1 MIDMYICTKSYLRN
15 GGNDMTKY
23 MVSPS
28 ILSGDF
34 ANMGDSVKN
43 ACDWGADLIH
53 VDVMDGVYVPNI
65 TFGMPMVKSIKPYSQ
80 VPLDVH
86 LMITE
91 PEKYVGSFVDC
102 GADIVTFH
110 PDASKDVQKGLDTIK
125 SKGAKCGLVL
135 NPDKPL
141 ELVYPYIND
150 IDMVLLMSVFPGFG
164 GQKFIAEVLDKA
176 KELKEYITKHNI
188 NIDIEIDGGVSSQN
202 AEIIRN
208 SGVNILVAGSAV
220 YKSENPSK
228 EIALIKG
235 LK

>member
-1 MIDMYICTKSYLRN
+1 
-15 GGNDMTKY
+15 

-34 ANMGDSVKN
+34 ANMGESVKK
-43 ACDWGADLIH
+43 ACEWGADLIH

-65 TFGMPMVKSIKPYSQ
+65 TFGMPMVSAIKPYSS

-91 PEKYVGSFVDC
+91 PEKYVGSFVDS

-110 PDASKDVQKGLDTIK
+110 PEASKDVKKGLDIIK

-141 ELVYPYIND
+141 DLVYPYLAE

-164 GQKFIAEVLDKA
+164 GQKFIESVLDKA
-176 KELKEYITKHNI
+176 KVLKEYIDKN
-188 NIDIEIDGGVSSQN
+188 NLNVDIEIDGGVSSKN
-202 AEIIRN
+202 AEQVRN

-220 YKSENPSK
+220 FKSENPTK
-228 EIALIKG
+228 EILLIKG
-235 LK
+235 E

>member
-1 MIDMYICTKSYLRN
+1 
-15 GGNDMTKY
+15 MTKF

-34 ANMGDSVKN
+34 ANMGESVKK

-53 VDVMDGVYVPNI
+53 VDVMDGVYVSNI
-65 TFGMPMVKSIKPYSQ
+65 TFGMPMVSAIKPYSS

-91 PEKYVGSFVDC
+91 PEKYVGSFVDS

-110 PDASKDVQKGLDTIK
+110 PDASKDVRKGLDIIK

-141 ELVYPYIND
+141 DLVYPYLAE

-164 GQKFIAEVLDKA
+164 GQKFIESVLDKA
-176 KELKEYITKHNI
+176 KVLKEYIEKN
-188 NIDIEIDGGVSSQN
+188 NLNVDIEIDGGVSSKN
-202 AEIIRN
+202 AEKVRN

-220 YKSENPSK
+220 FKSENPTK
-228 EIALIKG
+228 EISLIKG
-235 LK
+235 E

>member
-1 MIDMYICTKSYLRN
+1 MI
-15 GGNDMTKY
+15 KY

-34 ANMGDSVKN
+34 AQMGQSVKS

-65 TFGMPMVKSIKPYSQ
+65 TFGMPMVAAIKPYSS

-86 LMITE
+86 LMITK
-91 PEKYVGSFVDC
+91 PEKYVAAFVDS

-110 PDASKDVQKGLDTIK
+110 PEASNDVAGAIKQIKD
-125 SKGAKCGLVL
+125 KGAKCGLAL

-141 ELVYPYIND
+141 ELIMPYIND
-150 IDMVLLMSVFPGFG
+150 IDMVLLMSVYPGFG
-164 GQKFIAEVLDKA
+164 GQKFIADVLDKA
-176 KELKEYITKHNI
+176 RELREYITKNNI
-188 NIDIEIDGGVSSQN
+188 KIDIEIDGGVSGGN
-202 AEIIRN
+202 AELVRN

-220 YKSENPSK
+220 YKSSAPRLEISK
-228 EIALIKG
+228 IKG
-235 LK
+235 EL

>member
-1 MIDMYICTKSYLRN
+1 
-15 GGNDMTKY
+15 
-23 MVSPS
+23 
-28 ILSGDF
+28 
-34 ANMGDSVKN
+34 
-43 ACDWGADLIH
+43 
-53 VDVMDGVYVPNI
+53 
-65 TFGMPMVKSIKPYSQ
+65 
-80 VPLDVH
+80 
-86 LMITE
+86 
-91 PEKYVGSFVDC
+91 
-102 GADIVTFH
+102 
-110 PDASKDVQKGLDTIK
+110 
-125 SKGAKCGLVL
+125 
-135 NPDKPL
+135 
-141 ELVYPYIND
+141 
-150 IDMVLLMSVFPGFG
+150 MSVFPGFG

>member
-1 MIDMYICTKSYLRN
+1 
-15 GGNDMTKY
+15 MTKY

-34 ANMGDSVKN
+34 ANMGESVKK
-43 ACDWGADLIH
+43 ACEWGADLIH

-65 TFGMPMVKSIKPYSQ
+65 TFGMPMVSAIKPYSS

-91 PEKYVGSFVDC
+91 PEKYVGSFVDS

-110 PDASKDVQKGLDTIK
+110 PDASKDVKKGLDIIK

-141 ELVYPYIND
+141 DLVYPYLAE

-164 GQKFIAEVLDKA
+164 GQKFIESVLDKA
-176 KELKEYITKHNI
+176 KVLKEYIDKN
-188 NIDIEIDGGVSSQN
+188 NLNVDIEIDGGVSSKN
-202 AEIIRN
+202 AEQVRN

-220 YKSENPSK
+220 FKSENPTK
-228 EIALIKG
+228 EILLIKG
-235 LK
+235 E

>member
-1 MIDMYICTKSYLRN
+1 
-15 GGNDMTKY
+15 MTKY

-34 ANMGDSVKN
+34 ANMGESVKK
-43 ACDWGADLIH
+43 ACEWGADLIH

-65 TFGMPMVKSIKPYSQ
+65 TFGMPMVSAIKPYSS

-91 PEKYVGSFVDC
+91 PEKYVGSFVDS

-110 PDASKDVQKGLDTIK
+110 PEASKDVKKGLDIIK

-141 ELVYPYIND
+141 DLVYPYLAE

-164 GQKFIAEVLDKA
+164 GQKFIESVLDKA
-176 KELKEYITKHNI
+176 KVLKEYIDKN
-188 NIDIEIDGGVSSQN
+188 NLNVDIEIDGGVSSKN
-202 AEIIRN
+202 AEQVRN

-220 YKSENPSK
+220 FKSENPTK
-228 EIALIKG
+228 EILLIKG
-235 LK
+235 E

>member
-1 MIDMYICTKSYLRN
+1 
-15 GGNDMTKY
+15 

-34 ANMGDSVKN
+34 ANMGESVKK
-43 ACDWGADLIH
+43 ACEWGADLIH

-65 TFGMPMVKSIKPYSQ
+65 TFGMPMVSAIKPYSS

-91 PEKYVGSFVDC
+91 PEKYVGSFVDS

-110 PDASKDVQKGLDTIK
+110 PDASKDVKKGLDIIK

-141 ELVYPYIND
+141 DLVYPYLAE

-164 GQKFIAEVLDKA
+164 GQKFIESVLDKA
-176 KELKEYITKHNI
+176 KVLKEYIDKN
-188 NIDIEIDGGVSSQN
+188 NLNVDIEIDGGVSSKN
-202 AEIIRN
+202 AEQVRN

-220 YKSENPSK
+220 FKSENPTK
-228 EIALIKG
+228 EILLIKG
-235 LK
+235 E

>member
-1 MIDMYICTKSYLRN
+1 
-15 GGNDMTKY
+15 

-34 ANMGDSVKN
+34 ANMGESVKK

-65 TFGMPMVKSIKPYSQ
+65 TFGMPMVSAIKPYSS

-91 PEKYVGSFVDC
+91 PEKYVGSFVDS

-110 PDASKDVQKGLDTIK
+110 PDASKDVRKGLDIIK

-141 ELVYPYIND
+141 DLVYPYLAE

-164 GQKFIAEVLDKA
+164 GQKFIESVLDKA
-176 KELKEYITKHNI
+176 KVLKEYIEKN
-188 NIDIEIDGGVSSQN
+188 NLNVDIEIDGGVSSKN
-202 AEIIRN
+202 AEKVRN

-220 YKSENPSK
+220 FKSENPSK
-228 EIALIKG
+228 EISLIKG
-235 LK
+235 E

>member
-1 MIDMYICTKSYLRN
+1 
-15 GGNDMTKY
+15 

-34 ANMGDSVKN
+34 ANMGESVKK

-65 TFGMPMVKSIKPYSQ
+65 TFGMPMVSAIKPYSS

-91 PEKYVGSFVDC
+91 PEKYVGSFVDS

-110 PDASKDVQKGLDTIK
+110 PDASKDVRKGLDIIK

-141 ELVYPYIND
+141 DLVYPYLAE

-164 GQKFIAEVLDKA
+164 GQKFIESVLDKA
-176 KELKEYITKHNI
+176 KVLKEYIEKN
-188 NIDIEIDGGVSSQN
+188 NLNVDIEIDGGVSSKN
-202 AEIIRN
+202 AEKVRN

-220 YKSENPSK
+220 FKSENPTK
-228 EIALIKG
+228 EISLIKG
-235 LK
+235 E

>member
-1 MIDMYICTKSYLRN
+1 
-15 GGNDMTKY
+15 

-34 ANMGDSVKN
+34 ANMGESVKK

-65 TFGMPMVKSIKPYSQ
+65 TFGMPMVSAIKPYSS

-91 PEKYVGSFVDC
+91 PEKYVGSFVDS

-110 PDASKDVQKGLDTIK
+110 PDASKDVRKGLDIIK

-141 ELVYPYIND
+141 DLVYPYLAE

-164 GQKFIAEVLDKA
+164 GQKFIESVLDKA
-176 KELKEYITKHNI
+176 KVLKEYIEKN
-188 NIDIEIDGGVSSQN
+188 NLNVDIEIDGGVSSKN
-202 AEIIRN
+202 AEKVRN
-208 SGVNILVAGSAV
+208 CGVNILVAGSAV
-220 YKSENPSK
+220 FKNENPSK
-228 EIALIKG
+228 EISLIKG
-235 LK
+235 E

>member
-1 MIDMYICTKSYLRN
+1 
-15 GGNDMTKY
+15 MTKF

-34 ANMGDSVKN
+34 ANMGESVKK

-65 TFGMPMVKSIKPYSQ
+65 TFGMPMVSAIKPYSS

-91 PEKYVGSFVDC
+91 PEKYVGSFVDS

-110 PDASKDVQKGLDTIK
+110 PDASKDVRKGLDIIK

-141 ELVYPYIND
+141 DLVYPYLAE

-164 GQKFIAEVLDKA
+164 GQKFIESVLDKA
-176 KELKEYITKHNI
+176 KVLKEYIEKN
-188 NIDIEIDGGVSSQN
+188 NLNVDIEIDGGVSSKN
-202 AEIIRN
+202 AEKVRN
-208 SGVNILVAGSAV
+208 CGVNILVAGSAV
-220 YKSENPSK
+220 FKNENPSK
-228 EIALIKG
+228 EISLIKG
-235 LK
+235 E

>member
-1 MIDMYICTKSYLRN
+1 
-15 GGNDMTKY
+15 MTEY

-34 ANMGDSVKN
+34 ANMGESVKK
-43 ACDWGADLIH
+43 ACEWGADLIH

-65 TFGMPMVKSIKPYSQ
+65 TFGMPMVSAIKPYSS

-91 PEKYVGSFVDC
+91 PEKYVGRFVDS

-110 PDASKDVQKGLDTIK
+110 PEASKNVELGIDTIK
-125 SKGAKCGLVL
+125 SKGAECGLVL

-141 ELVYPYIND
+141 DLVYPYLD
-150 IDMVLLMSVFPGFG
+150 KIDMLLLMSVFPGFG
-164 GQKFIAEVLDKA
+164 GQKFIESVLDKA
-176 KELKEYITKHNI
+176 KSLREYLDKNNI
-188 NIDIEIDGGVSSQN
+188 NIDIEIDGGVSSAN
-202 AEIIRN
+202 AEKVRN

-220 YKSENPSK
+220 FKSSNPK
-228 EIALIKG
+228 EEIAKIKG
-235 LK
+235 KL

>member
-1 MIDMYICTKSYLRN
+1 
-15 GGNDMTKY
+15 

-34 ANMGDSVKN
+34 ANMGESVKK

-65 TFGMPMVKSIKPYSQ
+65 TFGMPMVSAIKPYSS

-91 PEKYVGSFVDC
+91 PEKYVGSFVDS

-110 PDASKDVQKGLDTIK
+110 PDASKDVRKGLDIIK

-141 ELVYPYIND
+141 DLVYPYLAE

-164 GQKFIAEVLDKA
+164 GQKFIESVLDKA
-176 KELKEYITKHNI
+176 KVLKEYIEKN
-188 NIDIEIDGGVSSQN
+188 NLNVDIEIDGGVSSKN
-202 AEIIRN
+202 AEQVRN

-220 YKSENPSK
+220 FKSENPTK
-228 EIALIKG
+228 EILLIKG
-235 LK
+235 E

>member
-1 MIDMYICTKSYLRN
+1 
-15 GGNDMTKY
+15 MTKY

-34 ANMGDSVKN
+34 ANMGLSVKK
-43 ACDWGADLIH
+43 ACEWGADLIH

-65 TFGMPMVKSIKPYSQ
+65 TFGMPMVSAIKPYST

-91 PEKYVGSFVDC
+91 PEKYVGAFVDA

-110 PDASKDVQKGLDTIK
+110 PEASKDVAKGIEIVK
-125 SKGAKCGLVL
+125 SKGAKVGLVL

-141 ELVYPYIND
+141 DLVYPYLND

-164 GQKFIAEVLDKA
+164 GQKFIASVLDKA
-176 KELKEYITKHNI
+176 RELREYITKRNV
-188 NIDIEIDGGVSSQN
+188 NIDIEIDGGVSSKN
-202 AEIIRN
+202 AQTVRD

-220 YKSENPSK
+220 FKSDNPK
-228 EIALIKG
+228 EEIAKIKG
-235 LK
+235 N

>member
-1 MIDMYICTKSYLRN
+1 
-15 GGNDMTKY
+15 MTKF

-34 ANMGDSVKN
+34 ANMGESVKK

-65 TFGMPMVKSIKPYSQ
+65 TFGMPMVSAIKPYSS

-91 PEKYVGSFVDC
+91 PEKYVGSFVDS

-110 PDASKDVQKGLDTIK
+110 PDASKDVRKGLDIIK

-141 ELVYPYIND
+141 DLVYPYLAE

-164 GQKFIAEVLDKA
+164 GQKFIESVLDKA
-176 KELKEYITKHNI
+176 KVLKEYIEKN
-188 NIDIEIDGGVSSQN
+188 NLNVDIEIDGGVSSKN
-202 AEIIRN
+202 AEKVRN

-220 YKSENPSK
+220 FKNENPSK
-228 EIALIKG
+228 EISLIKG
-235 LK
+235 E

>member
-1 MIDMYICTKSYLRN
+1 
-15 GGNDMTKY
+15 

-34 ANMGDSVKN
+34 ANMGESVKK
-43 ACDWGADLIH
+43 ACEWGADLIH

-65 TFGMPMVKSIKPYSQ
+65 TFGMPMVSAIKPYSS

-91 PEKYVGSFVDC
+91 PEKYVGSFVDS

-110 PDASKDVQKGLDTIK
+110 PDASKDVRKGLDIIK

-141 ELVYPYIND
+141 DLVYPYLAE

-164 GQKFIAEVLDKA
+164 GQKFIESVLDKA
-176 KELKEYITKHNI
+176 KVLKEYIEKN
-188 NIDIEIDGGVSSQN
+188 NLNVDIEIDGGVSSKN
-202 AEIIRN
+202 AEKVRN

-220 YKSENPSK
+220 FKSENPSK
-228 EIALIKG
+228 EISLIKG
-235 LK
+235 E

>member
-1 MIDMYICTKSYLRN
+1 
-15 GGNDMTKY
+15 MTKF

-34 ANMGDSVKN
+34 ANMGESVKK

-65 TFGMPMVKSIKPYSQ
+65 TFGMPMVSAIKPYSS

-91 PEKYVGSFVDC
+91 PEKYVGSFVDS

-110 PDASKDVQKGLDTIK
+110 PDASKDVRKGLDIIK

-141 ELVYPYIND
+141 DLVYPYLAE

-164 GQKFIAEVLDKA
+164 GQKFIESVLDKA
-176 KELKEYITKHNI
+176 KVLKEYIEKN
-188 NIDIEIDGGVSSQN
+188 NLNVDIEIDGGVSSKN
-202 AEIIRN
+202 AEKVRN

-220 YKSENPSK
+220 FKSENPSK
-228 EIALIKG
+228 EISLIKG
-235 LK
+235 E

>member
-1 MIDMYICTKSYLRN
+1 
-15 GGNDMTKY
+15 MTKF

-34 ANMGDSVKN
+34 ANMGESVKK

-65 TFGMPMVKSIKPYSQ
+65 TFGMPMVSAIKPYSS

-91 PEKYVGSFVDC
+91 PEKYVGSFVDS

-110 PDASKDVQKGLDTIK
+110 PDASKDVRKGLDIIK

-141 ELVYPYIND
+141 DLVYPYLAE

-164 GQKFIAEVLDKA
+164 GQKFIESVLDKA
-176 KELKEYITKHNI
+176 KVLKEYIEKN
-188 NIDIEIDGGVSSQN
+188 NLNVDIEIDGGVSSKN
-202 AEIIRN
+202 AEKVRN

-220 YKSENPSK
+220 FKSENPTK
-228 EIALIKG
+228 EISLIKG
-235 LK
+235 E

>member
-1 MIDMYICTKSYLRN
+1 
-15 GGNDMTKY
+15 

-34 ANMGDSVKN
+34 ANMGESVKK

-65 TFGMPMVKSIKPYSQ
+65 TFGMPMVSAIKPYSS

-91 PEKYVGSFVDC
+91 PEKYVGSFVDS

-110 PDASKDVQKGLDTIK
+110 PDASKDVRKGLDIIK

-141 ELVYPYIND
+141 DLVYPYLAE

-164 GQKFIAEVLDKA
+164 GQKFIESVLDKA
-176 KELKEYITKHNI
+176 KVLKEYIEKN
-188 NIDIEIDGGVSSQN
+188 NLNVDVEIDGGVSSKN
-202 AEIIRN
+202 AEKVRN

-220 YKSENPSK
+220 FKSENPSR
-228 EIALIKG
+228 EISLIKG
-235 LK
+235 E

>member
-1 MIDMYICTKSYLRN
+1 
-15 GGNDMTKY
+15 

-34 ANMGDSVKN
+34 ANMGESVKK

-65 TFGMPMVKSIKPYSQ
+65 TFGMPMVSAIKPYSS

-91 PEKYVGSFVDC
+91 PEKYVGSFVDS

-110 PDASKDVQKGLDTIK
+110 PDASKDVRKGLDIIK

-141 ELVYPYIND
+141 DLVYPYLAE

-164 GQKFIAEVLDKA
+164 GQKFIESVLDKA
-176 KELKEYITKHNI
+176 KVLKEYIEKN
-188 NIDIEIDGGVSSQN
+188 NLNVDIEIDGGVSSKN
-202 AEIIRN
+202 AEKVRN

-220 YKSENPSK
+220 FKNENPSK
-228 EIALIKG
+228 EISLIKG
-235 LK
+235 E

>member
-1 MIDMYICTKSYLRN
+1 
-15 GGNDMTKY
+15 MTKF

-34 ANMGDSVKN
+34 ANMGESVKK

-65 TFGMPMVKSIKPYSQ
+65 TFGMPMVSAIKPYSS

-91 PEKYVGSFVDC
+91 PEKYVGSFVDS

-110 PDASKDVQKGLDTIK
+110 PDASKDVRKGLNIIK

-141 ELVYPYIND
+141 DLVYPYLAE

-164 GQKFIAEVLDKA
+164 GQKFIESVLDKA
-176 KELKEYITKHNI
+176 KVLKEYIEKN
-188 NIDIEIDGGVSSQN
+188 NLNVDIEIDGGVSSKN
-202 AEIIRN
+202 AEKVRN

-220 YKSENPSK
+220 FKSENPSK
-228 EIALIKG
+228 EISLIKG
-235 LK
+235 E